1 MMTGTKRLIILN
13 IVIAGALP
21 FLVACS
27 SSPQTVKNPDVTVA
41 ALKKIPF
48 SEDANVRD
56 AVRDECKIQTQVP
69 KFLKKFGLNHGIKV
83 KLVDSLDNVN
93 TDQTIEMEI
102 SRVHAPG
109 GGGWSGAKSM
119 TVKAKVYEDGSLIGD
134 ATAQRHSTGGMFAGY
149 KGTCS
154 IVGRCA
160 EAIGQDLARW
170 LQDPS
175 SDARLGDY

>member
-1 MMTGTKRLIILN
+1 MTRKNRLIILHLL
-13 IVIAGALP
+13 IAGALP
-21 FLVACS
+21 FLVSCS
-27 SSPQTVKNPDVTVA
+27 STPQKVKNPDVTVA

-56 AVRDECKIQTQVP
+56 AVREECEIQTQVP
-69 KFLKKFGLNHGIKV
+69 KFLKRFGPEYGIKV
-83 KLVDSLDNVN
+83 ELVDSLDNAK

-102 SRVHAPG
+102 TRVHAPG

-119 TVKAKVYEDGSLIGD
+119 TVKAKVFEDGSLIGD